1 MSKPKTFSHHVFHN
15 PDSDAF
21 PFFCDGYAL
30 PSRKANNPC
39 ILCDEVVDRVY
50 VDAQTIRVECP
61 ELSDS
66 IVAFNDFRN
75 RRVSCP
81 TSMYRELLD
90 SFEKYGYFYDEN
102 QYSFWRYPK
111 CKVYPLHTEWK
122 NAVQREMLSV
132 NVNLYNKYDSNVDKV
147 AGISEVYHQMK
158 SQFHTQPKKKVE
170 IVQPQSS
177 PSQSDEYKNF
187 MRTAMVQLVCYDY
200 SVHEAQEV
208 AEKIWSMTSKM

>member
-1 MSKPKTFSHHVFHN
+1 MAPAGCSSWGPFNFLPNPNEDTMSKHKTFSHHVFHN

-30 PSRKANNPC
+30 PGRKANNTC
-39 ILCDEVVDRVY
+39 IICGEVVDRVY
-50 VDAQTIRVECP
+50 VGAQTIRIECP

-81 TSMYRELLD
+81 TSMYSELLD

-111 CKVYPLHTEWK
+111 CKVSIARSIP
-122 NAVQREMLSV
+122 
-132 NVNLYNKYDSNVDKV
+132 
-147 AGISEVYHQMK
+147 
-158 SQFHTQPKKKVE
+158 PKG
-170 IVQPQSS
+170 
-177 PSQSDEYKNF
+177 
-187 MRTAMVQLVCYDY
+187 
-200 SVHEAQEV
+200 
-208 AEKIWSMTSKM
+208 